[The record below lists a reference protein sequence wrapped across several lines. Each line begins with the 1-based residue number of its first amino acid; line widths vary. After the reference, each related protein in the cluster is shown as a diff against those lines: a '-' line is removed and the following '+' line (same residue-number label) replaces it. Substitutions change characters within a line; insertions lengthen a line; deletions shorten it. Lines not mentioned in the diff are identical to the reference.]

1 MAPALTRRV
10 REALPTARLFVMY
23 GQTEATARLTWLPP
37 ERLDEKLGSV
47 GIPVAGVELEVRRE
61 DGRARG
67 ASARSGEVWVRGP
80 NVMLGYWQDPAA
92 TRCGAAR
99 RLAQDRRHGAS
110 RCATGSCSWPAA
122 AAT

>member
-1 MAPALTRRV
+1 MAPALTKRV
-10 REALPTARLFVMY
+10 RDALPTARLFVMY

-61 DGRARG
+61 DGEPAG
-67 ASARSGEVWVRGP
+67 VGEVGEVWVRGES
-80 NVMLGYWQDPAA
+80 VMLGLLEEPRGHAP
-92 TRCGAAR
+92 RC
-99 RLAQDRRHGAS
+99 
-110 RCATGSCSWPAA
+110 CATAGSAPATWGISTRTATCSWRAA